1 MHVEDMNARLTQPR
15 EELVLPAGVMSLKMY
30 GQLTAYGQHL
40 IGRRHGVGWDFA
52 GPSRNLTAEARDSHH
67 EELVEIR
74 RKDCQKLDPFQQW
87 MSRVFGFL

>member
-1 MHVEDMNARLTQPR
+1 MNARLTESGQ
-15 EELVLPAGVMSLKMY
+15 EIILPAGFMSLKMD

-40 IGRRHGVGWDFA
+40 IRRRHGVGWDLA
-52 GPSRNLTAEARDSHH
+52 GSSRNLTAEARYSHH

-74 RKDCQKLDPFQQW
+74 REDCQKLDPFQQW